1 MNITAG
7 NYNVEFIKIS
17 NTVIFSGT
25 LRLQGKE
32 EYEKIYDLLLTA
44 AKDSAGGITIDMRT
58 LEFLNS
64 SGISSLSLFMI
75 EMRNLEKE
83 IKILGSNTVSW
94 QVKSLTNFQRLYHK
108 VQIVFE

>member
-1 MNITAG
+1 MKITAG
-7 NYNVEFIKIS
+7 NYNVEFIKES
-17 NTVIFSGT
+17 NTVLFSGT

-32 EYEKIYDLLLTA
+32 EYEKIYDLLLIV
-44 AKDSAGGITIDMRT
+44 AKKSTKGITIDMRK

-75 EMRNLEKE
+75 EMRNLDKE

-108 VQIVFE
+108 AQITFE